1 MGSQKK
7 DNFRD
12 GDILS
17 PGTVLNERYEITG
30 LLSSSSVSRMYRG
43 KNRESNK
50 DMAIKELLLE
60 GFLNVAEKEQA
71 SKQFQMETRILLRL
85 RHPNLPQFEDY
96 FEAGGKKYLVME
108 YIVGDKMTDIIKNT
122 PGMPELWQVR
132 RWALQLSDVLEYL
145 HNRKPNPI
153 IFRGMCPEN
162 IILSLDGNLKLID
175 FGISKIFDAQAKT
188 LAVAKTAK
196 QYYSPMEQY
205 VAVTDERTD
214 IYSLGATLYFL
225 ATKEVPVDAVDRT
238 LDGRTLPP
246 CTQFNPDVPR
256 ELEEI
261 IFKAME
267 LEQSNRYPGII
278 EMKNA
283 LKNLKVKEKLTDGLP
298 DIAEKPDKA
307 KIKIKKRKQKKQKK
321 LSHTPT
327 IRIKIDSEK
336 VEELIKEEIK
346 ALPPDSPF
354 VAEKKVKIKDDT
366 KTLLKKEDNIV
377 SGEYKKE
384 DKEEDKEEYE
394 DDEDDDN
401 DDEDDEDDDEDD
413 EEDDDDDDDEPRGNF
428 FERLVDVIINFLK
441 GLKKGK

>member
-145 HNRKPNPI
+145 HNRKPNP
-153 IFRGMCPEN
+153 
-162 IILSLDGNLKLID
+162 
-175 FGISKIFDAQAKT
+175 KI
-188 LAVAKTAK
+188 
-196 QYYSPMEQY
+196 
-205 VAVTDERTD
+205 
-214 IYSLGATLYFL
+214 
-225 ATKEVPVDAVDRT
+225 
-238 LDGRTLPP
+238 GRAH
-246 CTQFNPDVPR
+246 V
-256 ELEEI
+256 
-261 IFKAME
+261 
-267 LEQSNRYPGII
+267 
-278 EMKNA
+278 
-283 LKNLKVKEKLTDGLP
+283 
-298 DIAEKPDKA
+298 
-307 KIKIKKRKQKKQKK
+307 
-321 LSHTPT
+321 
-327 IRIKIDSEK
+327 
-336 VEELIKEEIK
+336 
-346 ALPPDSPF
+346 
-354 VAEKKVKIKDDT
+354 
-366 KTLLKKEDNIV
+366 
-377 SGEYKKE
+377 
-384 DKEEDKEEYE
+384 
-394 DDEDDDN
+394 
-401 DDEDDEDDDEDD
+401 
-413 EEDDDDDDDEPRGNF
+413 
-428 FERLVDVIINFLK
+428 
-441 GLKKGK
+441 

>member
-12 GDILS
+12 GDILT

-108 YIVGDKMTDIIKNT
+108 YIVGDKMTDIIKST

-132 RWALQLSDVLEYL
+132 RWALQLADVLEYL

-238 LDGRTLPP
+238 LDGKPLPP
-246 CTQFNPDVPR
+246 CIQFNPDVPR

-267 LEQSNRYPGII
+267 LEQSNRYPCII

-298 DIAEKPDKA
+298 NISEKLNKV

-327 IRIKIDSEK
+327 IRIKIDSAK
-336 VEELIKEEIK
+336 VEELIKEEVPLVPP
-346 ALPPDSPF
+346 ALLP
-354 VAEKKVKIKDDT
+354 VAGKEENIKDRG
-366 KTLLKKEDNIV
+366 KSAPEEEDN
-377 SGEYKKE
+377 
-384 DKEEDKEEYE
+384 DEYE
-394 DDEDDDN
+394 IDGDDDEDDD
-401 DDEDDEDDDEDD
+401 DDGES
-413 EEDDDDDDDEPRGNF
+413 GKNF
-428 FERLVDVIINFLK
+428 FERLIDAIINFLK
-441 GLKKGK
+441 GLKKKE

>member
-1 MGSQKK
+1 
-7 DNFRD
+7 
-12 GDILS
+12 
-17 PGTVLNERYEITG
+17 
-30 LLSSSSVSRMYRG
+30 
-43 KNRESNK
+43 
-50 DMAIKELLLE
+50 
-60 GFLNVAEKEQA
+60 
-71 SKQFQMETRILLRL
+71 
-85 RHPNLPQFEDY
+85 
-96 FEAGGKKYLVME
+96 
-108 YIVGDKMTDIIKNT
+108 
-122 PGMPELWQVR
+122 
-132 RWALQLSDVLEYL
+132 
-145 HNRKPNPI
+145 
-153 IFRGMCPEN
+153 
-162 IILSLDGNLKLID
+162 
-175 FGISKIFDAQAKT
+175 
-188 LAVAKTAK
+188 
-196 QYYSPMEQY
+196 MEQY